1 MAFHVIFVAPGLGDQ
16 DIARAVAAGPPQVSA
31 SASYPDLL
39 ALAGFGEIDEVD
51 LTDQY
56 RVTAAAWLHES
67 AVAAKQ
73 LEEIFGIEEFR
84 RGQQEREETLAAIE
98 GGLLKRSLFTSTPI
112 SHRAAVRAERSA
124 RVTRR

>member
-1 MAFHVIFVAPGLGDQ
+1 MKSGSVEEHGHLGRVDEGGA
-16 DIARAVAAGPPQVSA
+16 IAAGPLHVAA

-67 AVAAKQ
+67 ARATEQ
-73 LEEIFGIEEFR
+73 LEEIVGIEEFR
-84 RGQQEREETLAAIE
+84 RGQQEREEAMAAIE
-98 GGLLKRSLFTSTPI
+98 SGFLRRSLF
-112 SHRAAVRAERSA
+112 AAQAS
-124 RVTRR
+124 